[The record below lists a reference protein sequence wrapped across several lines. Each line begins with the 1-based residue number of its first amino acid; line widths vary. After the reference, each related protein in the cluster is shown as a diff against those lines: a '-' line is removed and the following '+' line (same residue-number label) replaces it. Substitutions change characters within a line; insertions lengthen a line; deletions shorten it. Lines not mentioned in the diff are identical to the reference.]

1 MITEDKIGQFYLGRA
16 YDLASRTRLSAR
28 IDYPSKDLLTHA
40 VCVGMTGSGKT
51 GLCMAL
57 LEEAALDGIPA
68 IIIDPKG
75 DLSNLLLT
83 FPKLSAEDFRPW
95 INEEEA
101 RKKGLDPDE
110 FARQQSQRWSEG
122 LREWDQSPERIQKL
136 RDSADFRIYTP
147 GSSAGIGL
155 SILKSFSV
163 PDPVIMGDGELLRER
178 VTTTTTS
185 LLGLLGIDTDPIQSR
200 EHIFIS
206 NIIARAWQEGKDLD
220 LAMLIQHIQH
230 PPISKVGV
238 MDLESFYPDK
248 DRFELALKLNNLL
261 ASPGFQAWMEGEPLD
276 IASLLH
282 DQDRDKPR
290 HAIISIAHLGDSER
304 MFFVS
309 LLLNQILGWVRTQS
323 GTTSLRAILYMD
335 EIFGYFPPVS
345 NPPSKQPLLTLL
357 KQARAFGLGIC
368 LATQNPV
375 DLDYKGLSNCG
386 TWFIGRLQTDRDKQR
401 VLEGLEGA
409 AAGANHAFDRGQM
422 DQILAGLGSRIFLM
436 NNVHQDGPV
445 IFETRWCMSYL
456 RGPLGRNEIK
466 RLMDPCKTS
475 SGRSFPS
482 SAEQKPSSPDRPASV
497 LRPILPPQIRQCL
510 VPVRGKKPE
519 QAELYYLPYVLGTA
533 EVFLQDK
540 KTGITLDRYCAKV
553 VPMMEGPVSVDWD
566 QSSDLSIPEEELE
579 QNPTE
584 GATFCPVPAAAARV
598 EQYNLWGRQLVDYL
612 YRNYSLQLWFC
623 EQADL
628 FSQSDESES
637 DFRIRLE
644 PILASKR
651 DEIAGKIRKRYETR
665 LSNQQEKIRREQQR
679 LEREKAEASTS
690 RWASVFQVFGS
701 VLQAFLGRKRI
712 SSANVGRVATATR
725 SIGRT
730 MKQSSDVTRVEEN
743 LETYQQQYSDL
754 EQQMQDEINSATRDL
769 DASSIEL
776 KPYVISPRKTD
787 IRLRLIMLAWMPYWK
802 SPQGQLSPA
811 WE

>member
-1 MITEDKIGQFYLGRA
+1 MIPEENKDRFYLGRVF
-16 YDLASRTRLSAR
+16 DLAKRTRLSTR

-83 FPKLSAEDFRPW
+83 FPQLRAEDFRPW
-95 INEEEA
+95 INQEDA
-101 RKKGLDPDE
+101 RKKGLDSDE
-110 FARQQSQRWSEG
+110 FARQQAQKWSEG

-147 GSSAGIGL
+147 GSNAGIGL

-163 PDPVIMGDGELLRER
+163 PDPVILEDGELLRER
-178 VTTTTTS
+178 VSTTTTS
-185 LLGLLGIDTDPIQSR
+185 LLGLLEIDADPIQSR

-220 LAMLIQHIQH
+220 LAWLIQHIQH
-230 PPISKVGV
+230 PTITRIGV
-238 MDLESFYPDK
+238 MDLESFYPEK
-248 DRFELALKLNNLL
+248 NRFELALKLNNLL
-261 ASPGFQAWMEGEPLD
+261 ASPGFQTWMEGEVLD
-276 IASLLH
+276 IASLLY
-282 DQDRDKPR
+282 DPKSNKPR

-309 LLLNQILGWVRTQS
+309 LLLNQILGWVRTQT
-323 GTTSLRAILYMD
+323 GTTNLRAILYMD

-386 TWFIGRLQTDRDKQR
+386 TWFIGRLQTERDKQR

-409 AAGANHAFDRGQM
+409 AAGAHQVFDRARMEQT
-422 DQILAGLGSRIFLM
+422 LAGLGNRIFLM
-436 NNVHQDGPV
+436 NNVHRDGPV

-456 RGPLGRNEIK
+456 RGPMGRNEIK
-466 RLMDPCKTS
+466 QLMDPYKPRSGTS
-475 SGRSFPS
+475 TQPVASRAQSPSDLIGSG
-482 SAEQKPSSPDRPASV
+482 E
-497 LRPILPPQIRQCL
+497 RPILPPQIRQCL

-519 QAELYYLPYVLGTA
+519 QASLHYVPYVLGTA
-533 EVFLQDK
+533 DVFFQDRK
-540 KTGITLDRYCAKV
+540 SGITVERYCAKV
-553 VPMMEGPVSVDWD
+553 APMTEGPVSVDWD
-566 QSSDLSIPEEELE
+566 KSSDLSIPEDELE

-584 GATFCPVPAAAARV
+584 IATFCPVPAAAFRV
-598 EQYNLWGRQLVDYL
+598 EQYNLWSKQLADSI
-612 YRNYSLQLWFC
+612 YRNYSLQLWYC
-623 EQADL
+623 EQTDQ
-628 FSQSDESES
+628 FSRWDESEHE
-637 DFRIRLE
+637 FRIRLE
-644 PILASKR
+644 PILTRKR
-651 DEIAGKIRKRYETR
+651 DEIAEKIKKRYETR
-665 LSNQQEKIRREQQR
+665 LSNQQEKIRKEQQR
-679 LEREKAEASTS
+679 LEREKSEAATS

-701 VLQAFLGRKRI
+701 LLQAFLGRRKMTMGNI
-712 SSANVGRVATATR
+712 GRVATTTR

-730 MKQSSDVTRVEEN
+730 IKQSSDVTRVEEN
-743 LETYQQQYSDL
+743 LESYLQQYATL
-754 EQQMQDEINSATRDL
+754 EQQMEEEIRSAIQDL
-769 DASSIEL
+769 DASAVEL
-776 KPYVISPRKTD
+776 KPYVINPRKTD
-787 IRLRLIMLAWMPYWK
+787 IKIRLIMLAWMPYWK
-802 SPQGQLSPA
+802 NPQGQLSPA